1 MRHPKI
7 FLALVALVS
16 SGCALAAENVEP
28 GTVIGPRHTDV
39 APVPTAE
46 PDGPAESPLAC
57 QTRSIQS
64 FDDDRAMAHIRAL
77 ARDIGVRVRGTPGE
91 RRAARYAAERFRN
104 LGYDVRV
111 KTFSVDGRTSR
122 NVVAV
127 WPDAIR
133 HPFVLG
139 GHIDTVEGSPGA
151 NDNASGVAILL
162 EAARSIAGEEQA
174 CLVKFV
180 AFGAEERGADGTHHV
195 GSQVYVNR
203 MSDRARRRTPG
214 MVSVDMVADG
224 RPLVAA
230 HFGAGPE
237 IVWRRTARIIRRAG
251 IDVDRRT
258 MCDCSDNGPFGLAG
272 IPAALLWSGEEPD
285 YHSATDVPR
294 NLVRADLTRSGRAVL
309 AFLRALDRDLIRT
322 FREH

>member
-7 FLALVALVS
+7 LLASVVLVS

-28 GTVIGPRHTDV
+28 RSVVGPRSTDV
-39 APVPTAE
+39 VPLPTEE
-46 PDGPAESPLAC
+46 PDGSAQSPPAC
-57 QTRSIQS
+57 QTRSLQS
-64 FDDDRAMAHIRAL
+64 FDDDRAMAHVRAL
-77 ARDIGVRVRGTPGE
+77 ARDIGVRVRGTSGE
-91 RRAARYAAERFRN
+91 RRAARYTAETFGK

-127 WPDAIR
+127 WPGAIR

-139 GHIDTVEGSPGA
+139 GHMDTVAGSPGA
-151 NDNASGVAILL
+151 NDNASGVAVLL
-162 EAARSIAGEEQA
+162 EAARSVAGKEQA

-203 MSDRARRRTPG
+203 LSDRARRRTPG
-214 MVSVDMVADG
+214 MISVDMIADG
-224 RPLVAA
+224 RPLIAA

-237 IVWRRTARIIRRAG
+237 IVWRRTTRILRDARIA
-251 IDVDRRT
+251 VDRRT

-285 YHSATDVPR
+285 YHSASDLPR
-294 NLVRADLTRSGRAVL
+294 NLVRADLARSGRAVL
-309 AFLRALDRDLIRT
+309 AFLRALDRDLIRA